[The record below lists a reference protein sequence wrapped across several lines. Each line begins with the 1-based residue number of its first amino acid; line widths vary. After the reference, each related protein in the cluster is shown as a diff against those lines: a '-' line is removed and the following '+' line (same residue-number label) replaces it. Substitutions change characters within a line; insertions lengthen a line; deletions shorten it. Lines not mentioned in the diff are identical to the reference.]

1 MEPDIAKILSYEI
14 RKELAD
20 RYFGFRKLIEE
31 DKQALG
37 DQVRRYT
44 ITIEQQICLD
54 LVRIYILLK
63 DKILI
68 DAFLEITGLDEE
80 IYYDPYIVESP
91 TIRQRVFQEIK
102 ARGFTQSSRFVNLL
116 LDSYSSLV
124 DHVERYGDKFWEL
137 LESQETIEEEIK
149 LFYQKHDLGNIMGFL
164 RSMETGS
171 SASSVMDTGVGVGSS
186 KELEKKMRLEPPQPI
201 SQLLPI
207 IPPLVPLQRIKKPL
221 KRLAKQ
227 AYRLQKQEA

>member
-37 DQVRRYT
+37 DQVRQYT
-44 ITIEQQICLD
+44 VTIEQQICLD

-63 DKILI
+63 DKKLI
-68 DAFLEITGLDEE
+68 DTFLEITGLDEG

-91 TIRQRVFQEIK
+91 TIRQRVFQGIK
-102 ARGFTQSSRFVNLL
+102 ARGFTKGSRFVNLL
-116 LDSYSSLV
+116 LDSYASLV
-124 DHVERYGDKFWEL
+124 DHVEKYRKKFGEL

-164 RSMETGS
+164 RSMDAGD
-171 SASSVMDTGVGVGSS
+171 SAPSVMDTGVGVGSS

-201 SQLLPI
+201 SQVLPI
-207 IPPLVPLQRIKKPL
+207 IPPLVPAHLIKKPL

-227 AYRLQKQEA
+227 AFRSQKEEA